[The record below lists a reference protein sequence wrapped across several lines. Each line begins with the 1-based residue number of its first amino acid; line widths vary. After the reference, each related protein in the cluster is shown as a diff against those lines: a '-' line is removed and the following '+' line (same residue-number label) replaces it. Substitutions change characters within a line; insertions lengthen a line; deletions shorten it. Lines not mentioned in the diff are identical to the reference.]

1 MQLRRHKIGARIIKM
16 RDAACFT
23 RAAAGAVQKSVREK
37 GALFDHVF
45 YIMWVKNNN
54 VRIMLV

>member
-1 MQLRRHKIGARIIKM
+1 MQLRRRHKIGARIIKM

-23 RAAAGAVQKSVREK
+23 RAAAGEVQKSVREK

-45 YIMWVKNNN
+45 ILCGYKIIM
-54 VRIMLV
+54 